1 MTSTVQQAARAID
14 PDPGRGPGTGPDPGT
29 HPEPAVDAAAEP
41 WTGRDDGPGTEHL
54 RWHHAVTPYPAT
66 GQAGDRH
73 RSAAGD
79 RDAAFVGF
87 RSDEGVRRNKGRP
100 GAADGPGALRRA
112 LAPMALQTPL
122 RALDAG
128 DVEVRDGDLE
138 AGQRRL
144 GRAVAAL
151 LDRGRPVAV
160 LGGGHELAYGS
171 YLGLAGSRALRD
183 GARLGVLN
191 LDAHFDLRDDVRPS
205 SGTPFLQM
213 AADEEARGREL
224 NYWVLGVSAPSN
236 TERLYRTADRLGVR
250 YLPDTG
256 CGLLSMHRVDAFVDD
271 FLASC
276 DLVHLSI
283 DLDVLPAA
291 VAPGVSAPA
300 AYGVP
305 LEVVE
310 HVCAK
315 VATSGQLAVC
325 DVAELNPDL
334 DTDHRTARTGA
345 RLVHRVL
352 TGAAGVRQA

>member
-1 MTSTVQQAARAID
+1 MTSTVQQAARATDQD
-14 PDPGRGPGTGPDPGT
+14 PAAR
-29 HPEPAVDAAAEP
+29 PEEWAADAPAEP
-41 WTGRDDGPGTEHL
+41 WTGRDDGPGVEHL
-54 RWHHAVTPYPAT
+54 RWHHAVTPYPAADP
-66 GQAGDRH
+66 AGDW
-73 RSAAGD
+73 
-79 RDAAFVGF
+79 DAAFVGF

-100 GAADGPGALRRA
+100 GAADGPAALRRA

-128 DVEVRDGDLE
+128 DVEVGDGDLA

-144 GRAVAAL
+144 GRAVTAL
-151 LDRGRPVAV
+151 LDRGRPVTV
-160 LGGGHELAYGS
+160 LGGGHEVAYGS
-171 YLGLAGSRALRD
+171 YLGIAGSRALRD

-205 SGTPFLQM
+205 SGTPFRQM
-213 AADEEARGREL
+213 AEDEATAGREL

-250 YLPDTG
+250 HLPDTG
-256 CGLLSMHRVDAFVDD
+256 CGLLHMHRVDAFVDD

-315 VATSGQLAVC
+315 IAAAGRPVVC

-334 DTDHRTARTGA
+334 DIDHRTARTGA

-352 TGAAGVRQA
+352 TSAVAGQVSVPGGPSRAGLGR

>member
-1 MTSTVQQAARAID
+1 MTSTVQQAARATDQD
-14 PDPGRGPGTGPDPGT
+14 PAAR
-29 HPEPAVDAAAEP
+29 PEKWAADAPAEP
-41 WTGRDDGPGTEHL
+41 WTGRDDGPGAEHL
-54 RWHHAVTPYPAT
+54 RWHHAVTPYPA
-66 GQAGDRH
+66 AGRG
-73 RSAAGD
+73 AAGAW
-79 RDAAFVGF
+79 DAAFVGF

-100 GAADGPGALRRA
+100 GAADGPGELRRA

-128 DVEVRDGDLE
+128 DIEVGDGDLA

-144 GRAVAAL
+144 GRAVTAL
-151 LDRGRPVAV
+151 LDHGRPVTV
-160 LGGGHELAYGS
+160 LGGGHEVAYGS

-213 AADEEARGREL
+213 AEDEEAAGREL

-250 YLPDTG
+250 YLPDTAS
-256 CGLLSMHRVDAFVDD
+256 GLLHMHRVDAFVDD

-291 VAPGVSAPA
+291 AAPGVSAPA

-315 VATSGQLAVC
+315 VAAGGRLAVC

-345 RLVHRVL
+345 RLVHRIL
-352 TGAAGVRQA
+352 TGAAGARRVPPAAPAASRAGLGR

>member
-1 MTSTVQQAARAID
+1 MTSTVQQAARATGE
-14 PDPGRGPGTGPDPGT
+14 DPGRIPGHAPAA
-29 HPEPAVDAAAEP
+29 HPEEWAADAPAEP
-41 WTGRDDGPGTEHL
+41 WTGRDDGPGAAHL
-54 RWHHAVTPYPAT
+54 RWHRAVTPYPAA
-66 GQAGDRH
+66 GPAGDLH
-73 RSAAGD
+73 RAAAGD
-79 RDAAFVGF
+79 WDAAFVGF

-100 GAADGPGALRRA
+100 GAADGPSALRRA

-128 DVEVRDGDLE
+128 DIEVGDGDLA

-144 GRAVAAL
+144 GRAVGAL
-151 LDRGRPVAV
+151 LDRGRPVTV
-160 LGGGHELAYGS
+160 LGGGHEVAYGS
-171 YLGLAGSRALRD
+171 YLGLAGSRALRS

-213 AADEEARGREL
+213 AGDEEAAAREL

-250 YLPDTG
+250 YLPDTA
-256 CGLLSMHRVDAFVDD
+256 CGLLGMHRVDAFLDD

-315 VATSGQLAVC
+315 VAASGQLAVC

-334 DTDHRTARTGA
+334 DIDHRTARTGA

-352 TGAAGVRQA
+352 TSAAGARAA

>member
-1 MTSTVQQAARAID
+1 MTSTVQQAARATDQD
-14 PDPGRGPGTGPDPGT
+14 PAAR
-29 HPEPAVDAAAEP
+29 PEEWAADAPAEP
-41 WTGRDDGPGTEHL
+41 WTGRDDGPGVEHL
-54 RWHHAVTPYPAT
+54 RWHHAVTPYPAADP
-66 GQAGDRH
+66 AGDW
-73 RSAAGD
+73 
-79 RDAAFVGF
+79 DAAFVGF

-100 GAADGPGALRRA
+100 GAADGPAALRRA

-128 DVEVRDGDLE
+128 DVEVGDGDLA

-144 GRAVAAL
+144 GRAVTAL
-151 LDRGRPVAV
+151 LDRGRPVTV
-160 LGGGHELAYGS
+160 LGGGHEVAYGS
-171 YLGLAGSRALRD
+171 YLGIADSRALRD

-213 AADEEARGREL
+213 AQDEATAGREP

-256 CGLLSMHRVDAFVDD
+256 CGLLHMHRVDAFVDD

-300 AYGVP
+300 AYGVS

-315 VATSGQLAVC
+315 IAAAGRPVVC

-334 DTDHRTARTGA
+334 DIDHRTARTGA

-352 TGAAGVRQA
+352 TSAVAGQVSVPGGPSRAGFGR